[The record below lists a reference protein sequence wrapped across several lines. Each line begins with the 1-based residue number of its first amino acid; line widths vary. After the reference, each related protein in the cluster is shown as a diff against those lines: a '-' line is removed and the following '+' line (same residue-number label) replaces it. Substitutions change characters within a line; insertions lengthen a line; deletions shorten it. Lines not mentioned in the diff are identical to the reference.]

1 MITDVIGS
9 FCLVIS
15 VVGQITSAKCSVN
28 LMTAM
33 GGLVVSGVC
42 QVDLVFAMAAQNII
56 LITPFEILSGCR
68 PLHPYTAYMLL
79 NTPLPV

>member
-1 MITDVIGS
+1 MIGS

-15 VVGQITSAKCSVN
+15 VVGQMKSAECSVN
-28 LMTAM
+28 LMTAG

-42 QVDLVFAMAAQNII
+42 KVDFMFAMAAQNII

-68 PLHPYTAYMLL
+68 PLHPYTANMLL
-79 NTPLPV
+79 NTPLSV